1 MRLTSASIS
10 SASSVSVR
18 SLTTWP
24 FFSLSEL
31 IYRVK
36 SALVAALDCID
47 KLQDLRWCLHDGHIV
62 LEQWGI

>member
-24 FFSLSEL
+24 VFGLSGL

-36 SALVAALDCID
+36 PALVAALDCID
-47 KLQDLRWCLHDGHIV
+47 KLQDLRRCLNDEHIV
-62 LEQWGI
+62 LEQWRV